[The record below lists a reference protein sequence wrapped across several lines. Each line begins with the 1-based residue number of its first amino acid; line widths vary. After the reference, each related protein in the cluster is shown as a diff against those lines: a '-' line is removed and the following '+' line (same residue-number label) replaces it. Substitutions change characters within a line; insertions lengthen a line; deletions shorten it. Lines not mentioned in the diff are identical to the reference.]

1 MYMALRGSGGTLY
14 SDSRKNGNWWSLQCV
29 ELPGAMSQVKDLA
42 EAHIITEA
50 IAYVGEVN
58 EADIVLA
65 IQPVLPFSI
74 NSTRKAGTHGY

>member
-1 MYMALRGSGGTLY
+1 
-14 SDSRKNGNWWSLQCV
+14 
-29 ELPGAMSQVKDLA
+29 MSQVKDLA